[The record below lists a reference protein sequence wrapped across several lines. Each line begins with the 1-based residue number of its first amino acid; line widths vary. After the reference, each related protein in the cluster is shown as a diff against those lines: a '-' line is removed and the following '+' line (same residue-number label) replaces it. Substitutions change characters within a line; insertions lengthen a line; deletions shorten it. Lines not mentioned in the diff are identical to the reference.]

1 MPTSTQDSVHTLVS
15 KKEAKLR
22 KRSLK
27 PTATGSLET
36 AMRPGSGPDPCVTTP
51 PPRPAGG
58 SPPGLATAGA
68 GGRDARKCCLRVPAA
83 LGIVGDWP
91 NGVGESEGQGKLALK
106 LLVRLTG
113 DDWLGRAPR

>member
-68 GGRDARKCCLRVPAA
+68 GAAMPGSAAYVSRPRSELWATGVMASASLRGR
-83 LGIVGDWP
+83 G
-91 NGVGESEGQGKLALK
+91 S
-106 LLVRLTG
+106 
-113 DDWLGRAPR
+113 